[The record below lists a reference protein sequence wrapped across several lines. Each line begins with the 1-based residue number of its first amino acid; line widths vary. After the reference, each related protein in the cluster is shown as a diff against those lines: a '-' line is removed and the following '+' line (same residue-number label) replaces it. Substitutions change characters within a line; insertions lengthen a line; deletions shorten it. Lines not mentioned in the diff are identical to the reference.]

1 MGKLSDKI
9 SYGAIG
15 AAGGLTGLAGP
26 AGLCATGACT
36 ACLRCAGL
44 GVVLVALAIWK
55 KMKGVSADGL
65 AQSNN

>member
-1 MGKLSDKI
+1 MGKLSDRI

-15 AAGGLTGLAGP
+15 VAGGLTGLASP
-26 AGLCATGACT
+26 AGLCTTGACT

-55 KMKGVSADGL
+55 KMKGVTADGL
-65 AQSNN
+65 AQSSN